1 MAAIHRI
8 LKPGGW
14 ALLQVPIA
22 LKLDRTIEDP
32 TALTESQRIERF
44 GQEDHVRL
52 YTRTDYIQRLEA
64 AGFSV
69 SAQSYPAV
77 LGPEKV
83 ERFGLVQEEEVFM
96 CSKDSSLP
104 SV

>member
-1 MAAIHRI
+1 M
-8 LKPGGW
+8 
-14 ALLQVPIA
+14 QVPIA

-32 TALTESQRIERF
+32 TAVTESQRIERF

-52 YTRTDYIQRLEA
+52 YTRSDYIQRLEA
-64 AGFSV
+64 TGFAV
-69 SAQSYPAV
+69 NVENYPTA

-83 ERFGLVQEEEVFM
+83 ERFGLVQDEEVFL
-96 CSKDSSLP
+96 CSKDSSQS